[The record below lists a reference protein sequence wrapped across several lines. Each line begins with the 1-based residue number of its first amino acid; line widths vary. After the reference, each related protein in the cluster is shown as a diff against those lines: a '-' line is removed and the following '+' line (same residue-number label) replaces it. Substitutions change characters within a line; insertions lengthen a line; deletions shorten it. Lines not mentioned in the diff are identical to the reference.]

1 MATENEKCTPI
12 ELMAALL
19 GDVTARAE
27 KAERELKAA
36 KHDAK
41 DWFVRFTEKRTQ
53 CEMFEKAIDEKNEQI
68 RMLQEAL
75 ENAAHMV
82 CPEGCPGKEREA

>member
-1 MATENEKCTPI
+1 MAIENERCTPI

-19 GDVTARAE
+19 ADMTARAD

-36 KHDAK
+36 RHDAK

-53 CEMFEKAIDEKNEQI
+53 CEMFEKAIDEKNEQL

-75 ENAAHMV
+75 ENAAQMT
-82 CPEGCPGKEREA
+82 CPEGFPGKKGEA